1 MNELTDEFLKYCEL
15 RRSENT
21 ISAYRIDLTQFSAY
35 IEGRGLTLPTATHKD
50 IDNFLTGLNEKKS
63 SLTRKLAC
71 ISVFYKYLIKE
82 GYLEN
87 NPAKLVEKFKL
98 PKRKPDYL
106 SLDEVRHLRLAC
118 IHNPWLL
125 TLFEFMLT
133 SGVRVSELCDL
144 DIRHVN
150 LEKRQAVVTGKGDK
164 QRVVIFSLGCA
175 ALLKDY
181 LASRGDTNPA
191 LFIGRKGKRLKRL
204 SIYYQI
210 RKLGEKY
217 LGRRIHPH
225 ILRHTFATYLLDGG
239 VNLLEVQRLLGH
251 EDLTTTTIYVHP
263 TPALIEH
270 YDRAIQ
276 FIEGE

>member
-1 MNELTDEFLKYCEL
+1 MNELVDEFLRYCEL

-21 ISAYRIDLTQFSAY
+21 ISAYRIDLTQFSTY
-35 IEGRGLTLPTATHKD
+35 IKGRGLILLTATHKD
-50 IDNFLTGLNEKKS
+50 INDFLLSLGEKKS

-82 GYLEN
+82 GYTEN
-87 NPAKLVEKFKL
+87 NPAKLVEKFKI

-106 SLDEVRHLRLAC
+106 SQNEIRHLRLAC
-118 IHNPWLL
+118 LHNPWLL

-144 DIRHVN
+144 DVRHVN
-150 LEKRQAVVTGKGDK
+150 LENRQAIVTGKGDK
-164 QRVVIFSLGCA
+164 QRAVIFSLGCA
-175 ALLKDY
+175 ALLRDY
-181 LASRGDTNPA
+181 LASRQDTNPS
-191 LFIGRKGKRLKRL
+191 LFISRKGKRLKRL
-204 SIYYQI
+204 SIYYQV
-210 RKLGEKY
+210 RKLGEKF

-239 VNLLEVQRLLGH
+239 VNLIEVQRLLGH
-251 EDLTTTTIYVHP
+251 EDLTTTAIYVHP
-263 TPALIEH
+263 TPALMEH
-270 YDRAIQ
+270 YDKAIQ